1 MSENLRVIRRTDT
14 GSEEILFDRLNPGD
28 VFVFLSPEGEK
39 VSEWLVARDFPYF
52 NDDDEWVI
60 EFSPEKQ

>member
-1 MSENLRVIRRTDT
+1 MSEKRVSRRTDT

-28 VFVFLSPEGEK
+28 VFVFLSPEGER
-39 VSEWLVARDFPYF
+39 VSEWLVALDFPYF

-60 EFSPEKQ
+60 DCSPEA

>member
-1 MSENLRVIRRTDT
+1 MSEKRVSRRTDT

-28 VFVFLSPEGEK
+28 VFVFLGPEGEP
-39 VSEWLVARDFPYF
+39 VSEWLVADDFPYF

-60 EFSPEKQ
+60 DCSPEA